1 LWSCQPK
8 VLLSQ
13 KIYQFETKCLI
24 ASLTL
29 IGTDIFFVKE
39 EPLAD
44 NSTSITITSDPSQI
58 LDECAS
64 IRGKS
69 IKLIQA

>member
-1 LWSCQPK
+1 LK
-8 VLLSQ
+8 H
-13 KIYQFETKCLI
+13 IYQKQKETKCLI